1 MVSAAHVITHHGGVA
16 RGSLLQQYGF
26 TRKRLAAEVRKGVIV
41 RIRAGVYA
49 TLDADRH
56 VVVAAEHG
64 GMLTCTYALRSHGI
78 WVLQHPPAI
87 HVWLGGN
94 GRVHHRECTCVSHF
108 VAGRAALGV
117 VALEDALVHV
127 HRCAGDELFFAALES
142 ALAQRKI
149 NRAARERIRRRL
161 PHHAQWLVDLARSDA
176 ASGLESLLRLRL
188 HLCGIHLECQVE
200 IPTVGRVDF
209 VIGDRLILEADGREN
224 HHGKSNRHRDR
235 VRDAAA
241 SALGYETLR
250 FDYAQ
255 IVHAWPSV
263 EAAVIAAVVRLRE
276 RD

>member
-1 MVSAAHVITHHGGVA
+1 MLSAAHIVTHHGGVA
-16 RGSLLQQYGF
+16 RGTLLQQYGI
-26 TRKRLAAEVRKGVIV
+26 TRNRLADDVRRGELV
-41 RIRAGVYA
+41 RVRPGIFASCSA
-49 TLDADRH
+49 NPD

-64 GMLTCTYALRSHGI
+64 GALTCARALSLHGV
-78 WVLQHPPAI
+78 WTLNLPAVV

-94 GRVHHRECTCVSHF
+94 ARCHHRDCDCVGHYF
-108 VAGRAALGV
+108 AGHAGLGL
-117 VALEDALVHV
+117 APLEDVLVHV
-127 HRCAGDELFFAALES
+127 RSCDGDEAFFAGLES

-149 NRAARERIRRRL
+149 NRASCARIRRRI
-161 PHHAQWLVDLARSDA
+161 PQHARWLVDLARSDA

-188 HLCGIHLECQVE
+188 HLLGIRLECQVG

-209 VIGDRLILEADGREN
+209 VIAGRLILEADGKDNHDGEN
-224 HHGKSNRHRDR
+224 HRHRDR

-263 EAAVIAAVVRLRE
+263 EAAVIAAVARLRE
-276 RD
+276 RS